1 METKQISLSVRTLVE
16 FILRSGDI
24 NSSGVGVRDT
34 EAMLKGGKIHRK
46 IQRSMGPEYQAEVS
60 LSYEIPMEREGLS
73 FVIMLDG
80 RADGIIKTKELV
92 TIDEIKG
99 VYQDVNL
106 IEEPYL
112 VHKAQAMCY
121 GFIYGTQNGL
131 TEVEIQMTYCNLETE
146 VIKRFQE
153 RFSMEYLTEWFDN
166 LINEYGKWAAW
177 QIKWEIERNKSIR
190 GKEFPFAYRN
200 GQRDLVVGVYKTILR
215 NKKLYVEAP
224 TGVGKT
230 ISTVYPATMA
240 MGEGI
245 VEKIFYLTAK
255 TITRTV
261 AEEAFHTLRESGMNL
276 KVITL
281 TAKEKICVLDRPECN
296 PGMCERAKGHFD
308 RINDA
313 VYDMLVSEHEISR
326 ELIEQ
331 YSRKHMVCPHEMA
344 LDITLWADAVICDY
358 NYAFDPKV
366 YLKRFFQSEKKNK
379 YCFLVDEAHNLVDR
393 AREMYSATL
402 VKEDF
407 LSVKNII
414 KSRSKKMEKRL
425 SAANR
430 QLLILKKNWE
440 EAKDISEK
448 NTKYQLLP
456 SVDALVLTIMNL
468 LGEYDEFL
476 KQFPEFP
483 DREKVLEL
491 YFQLYHFMNMYE
503 LLNDKYEIYVNED
516 EEHQFYVRLQCMDP
530 SDNLKL
536 CLEKGSSAVFFSA
549 TFLPIQ
555 YYKEQLAG
563 TADDYAIYA
572 PSPFDPKKRL
582 ILVANDVSTKYTR
595 RNAVEYEKV
604 VRYIYNFMSHR
615 LGNYLVF
622 FPSYRYMELIYEMIQ
637 EEHWANRFKDCEI
650 ILQKSRMTEVE
661 KEEFLN
667 EFEMTPERSKVGF
680 CVMGG
685 IFSEGI
691 DLKHDRLIGT
701 IIVGTGLPMVG
712 DERELFRE
720 YYDGR
725 TNNGFDYAYLYNG
738 MNKVLQSAGRV
749 IRTTEDIGAILLL
762 DDRFTNRQYT
772 DLFPK
777 EWFPFEI
784 VNENTVNEK
793 VERFWR
799 RFREDD

>member
-555 YYKEQLAG
+555 YYKEQLSG